1 MKILIVYASAGVG
14 HKKAAEAAYEAFSK
28 DKAGC
33 EVKLADILDYTNSV
47 VKRAYPAL
55 YLFTI
60 KYIPSVWGLIFKI
73 TNNRKFYKIIIPLK
87 LLLER
92 LNSPRFQEYLKKEKF
107 DVIISTH
114 FYSSAIAGILKR
126 VKAINSKLITVVT
139 DYLVHSFWLTAEND
153 YFVVASSKAREE
165 LLRDGIADEK
175 IKVLGIPVGGKFL
188 LKKDSARIKD
198 KLNLRPKKITMLIM
212 GGGFGV
218 GPYEYLLK
226 ELSPFSEKVELI
238 FVCGYNEGLYKKLKL
253 LSAALKTDA
262 KIFKYV
268 DNIDELMEAS
278 DILVSKAGGITVS
291 EALVKGVPIL
301 AIRPIPGQEESNARL
316 MQELKVLKNTSNKE
330 EALSF
335 LKNVIEEP
343 DILEKMK
350 ENAGRAARPKAAE
363 ELVNLAGRIERD
375 YK

>member
-1 MKILIVYASAGVG
+1 MKVLIVYASAGSG
-14 HKKAAEAAYEAFSK
+14 HKKAAEAVYEAFGK
-28 DKAGC
+28 DKTGC
-33 EVKLADILDYTNSV
+33 EVKLADILDYTNPV
-47 VKRAYPAL
+47 VKYAYQAL

-60 KYIPSVWGLIFKI
+60 KHIPLVWGLIFKI
-73 TNNRKFYKIIIPLK
+73 TNNRRFYKITIPLR
-87 LLLER
+87 LLIER
-92 LNSPRFQEYLKKEKF
+92 LNSLRFQGYLKKERF

-114 FYSSAIAGILKR
+114 FYASAIAGILKR
-126 VKAINSKLITVVT
+126 DKAINSKLITVVT
-139 DYLVHSFWLTAEND
+139 DYLVHAFWLTAEND

-165 LLRDGIADEK
+165 LLRDKVADEK
-175 IKVLGIPVGGKFL
+175 IKVLGIPVGEKFL
-188 LKKDSARIKD
+188 LKKDSARIKE

-238 FVCGYNEGLYKKLKL
+238 FVCGYNIGIYKKLEL
-253 LSAALKTDA
+253 LSTELKTDA

-268 DNIDELMEAS
+268 DNVDELMEVS
-278 DILVSKAGGITVS
+278 DIIITKAGGITVS
-291 EALVKGVPIL
+291 EALVKGVPML
-301 AIRPIPGQEESNARL
+301 VIRPIPGQEELNAML
-316 MQELKVLKNTSNKE
+316 MQVLKVLKSTASKE
-330 EALSF
+330 EALIF
-335 LKNVIEEP
+335 LKTVIKEP

-363 ELVNLAGRIERD
+363 ELVNLARRIERD